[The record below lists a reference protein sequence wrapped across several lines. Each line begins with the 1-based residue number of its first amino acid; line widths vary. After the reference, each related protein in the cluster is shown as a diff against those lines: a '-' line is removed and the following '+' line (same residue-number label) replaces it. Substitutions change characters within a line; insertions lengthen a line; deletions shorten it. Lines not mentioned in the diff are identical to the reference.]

1 MKEPWNL
8 DDGLGNVCAI
18 VLSKMHHA
26 SRQLEVKDKDRT
38 IVNLDTYEITAIAWA
53 VEHYIKER
61 IRNDK
66 RRTDEKT

>member
-8 DDGLGNVCAI
+8 DDGLGNVCAS

-26 SRQLEVKDKDRT
+26 SYQLEVKDKDKT

-53 VEHYIKER
+53 IER

>member
-8 DDGLGNVCAI
+8 DDGLGNICAS

-26 SRQLEVKDKDRT
+26 SYQLEAKDKDRT

-53 VEHYIKER
+53 IER
-61 IRNDK
+61 MRNDK